1 MKNEKINS
9 IIKQILKEI
18 FINSLNINDIEPNT
32 NITIF
37 FQDNNIK
44 LEKLNEDKFKVID
57 IKNSEKVQ
65 VDDEISFLE
74 KELKIGNKTKCYI
87 FRKNKLGK
95 MLKIDL
101 IHQFSPIKSIDLLK
115 INNNLT

>member
-9 IIKQILKEI
+9 IIKQILMEI
-18 FINSLNINDIEPNT
+18 FINSFNIKDIEPNA

-44 LEKLNEDKFKVID
+44 LEKTSEEKFKVLD

-65 VDDEISFLE
+65 VGDEISFLE
-74 KELKIGNKTKCYI
+74 KELKVGNKTKCYI
-87 FRKNKLGK
+87 FRKNESGK
-95 MLKIDL
+95 MLKIDF
-101 IHQFSPIKSIDLLK
+101 IHQFSPIKSIEIL
-115 INNNLT
+115 